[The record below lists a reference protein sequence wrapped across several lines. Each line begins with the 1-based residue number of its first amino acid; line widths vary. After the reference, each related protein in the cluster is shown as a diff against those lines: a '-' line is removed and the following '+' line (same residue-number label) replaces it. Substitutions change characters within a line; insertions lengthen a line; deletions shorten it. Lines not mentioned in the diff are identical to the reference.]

1 MPLAPVGA
9 EAAFQQKVLSQL
21 EDYFEIY
28 VQQRGTHPSGR
39 HLRIDAIAV
48 PRDPER
54 WSRPDIALGIEFK
67 APSLKRDRK
76 DCAKI
81 ISQCIDYS
89 LATWNEFGQLPIFFC
104 PGFDETNSLRRSKD
118 LLGLQ
123 PRDYNTGFGDG
134 IGYLMAAML
143 GQNNVG
149 ELIHTD
155 HLGWAF
161 MINGHHRL
169 WSERLGREPAGVGEA
184 KHNKLIR
191 TIGSR

>member
-1 MPLAPVGA
+1 MPFAPVSA

-21 EDYFEIY
+21 EDYFEIH
-28 VQQRGTHPSGR
+28 VQQRGTHLSGAR
-39 HLRIDAIAV
+39 LRIDAIAV

-67 APSLKRDRK
+67 APSLNRDRK

-89 LATWNEFGQLPIFFC
+89 MTSWDGYGQLPIFFC
-104 PGFDETNSLRRSKD
+104 PGFDQTNGLRQSQD

-123 PRDYNTGFGDG
+123 SRDYSTGFRDG
-134 IGYLMAAML
+134 IGYLMAGIL

-161 MINGHHRL
+161 MINGRHRL
-169 WSERLGREPAGVGEA
+169 WSERLGRLPAGVGEA

-191 TIGSR
+191 AFGSR